1 MQRAVKMTTSTAV
14 FLREDFASLGRPSQ
28 VSVALK
34 VLQQR
39 GVLAR
44 IGTGI
49 YAKTRISSVT
59 GKPVPAGSLETLGV
73 EALEKLGV
81 PVGPSRATIEYNSGK
96 TTQIPGRFVV
106 NTGKRQ
112 ISRKSRKPNAS
123 GLRIFLRPGYC
134 RVSANIDS
142 LQHPHQRSLAKAAL
156 IRSCLKSLEAY
167 LRSRG
172 ICRAMTMGVAICA

>member
-1 MQRAVKMTTSTAV
+1 MMSLSDRMQRAVKMTTSTAV
-14 FLREDFASLGRPSQ
+14 FLREDFAPMGRPSQ

-49 YAKTRISSVT
+49 YAKTRISSIT

-81 PVGPSRATIEYNSGK
+81 PVSPSRATVEYNNGK

-112 ISRKSRKPNAS
+112 ISRKI
-123 GLRIFLRPGYC
+123 RIGDRELEYENNLGSP
-134 RVSANIDS
+134 A
-142 LQHPHQRSLAKAAL
+142 PAA
-156 IRSCLKSLEAY
+156 
-167 LRSRG
+167 
-172 ICRAMTMGVAICA
+172 